1 MNRRKDAVRNVVSQS
16 LHQGCSYVVPSARSK
31 KVPRRASDPITARG
45 ACQLQGFTLVELLV
59 VIAIIGILVALL
71 LPAIQAAREAA
82 RRTQCSNNIKN
93 LALAALIYHEANK
106 HFPVDEDI
114 YNDPPDDI
122 DLYTGRW
129 RGSGAPDPFIDN
141 GLLSGA
147 GWIVMILPQLEE
159 QALFDQFKP
168 YLDKKWYQ
176 VKQGLNKDDAA
187 LRTALAVQPAVLMC
201 PSDQFPGPR
210 SDQYPYSSG
219 DHVNNPAWTVAV
231 TCYKGNA
238 GDTAYD
244 RSDDLPPFNI
254 PLGYWSGGPEYA
266 ANGQKMDCH
275 YARDCFGI
283 LWRDSYAR
291 DGVKISEITDG
302 TSHTF
307 LVGEGSPVDG
317 ISAAWV
323 SECDWATAGIQIN
336 WDWRSFP
343 ACVSSTGVPSCYW
356 DMRGFRSSHPGG
368 VQFAFADGSVRFVP
382 DNIDHP
388 LYRALSTRKK
398 GDFTGEY

>member
-1 MNRRKDAVRNVVSQS
+1 MNRGIHLHGPAVRR
-16 LHQGCSYVVPSARSK
+16 PA
-31 KVPRRASDPITARG
+31 A
-45 ACQLQGFTLVELLV
+45 FTLVELLV

-82 RRTQCSNNIKN
+82 RRIQCSNNIKN
-93 LALAALIYHEANK
+93 LALATLNYHDITK

-114 YNDPPDDI
+114 YNDPPDVI
-122 DLYTGRW
+122 DLTNGRW
-129 RGSGAPDPFIDN
+129 ISSGAPDPYIDN
-141 GLLSGA
+141 GTLSGA
-147 GWIVMILPQLEE
+147 GWIVMVLPQLEE
-159 QALFDQFKP
+159 QGLFDQFKP

-176 VKQGLNKDDAA
+176 VKQGLNKDDPA
-187 LRTALAVQPAVLMC
+187 LRAALAVQPAVLIC

-210 SDQYPYSSG
+210 SDQFPYSSS

-244 RSDDLPPFNI
+244 KSDDLPPFNT
-254 PLGYWSGGPEYA
+254 PLGYWSGGPQYTFS
-266 ANGQKMDCH
+266 GQKMDCH
-275 YARDCFGI
+275 YAHDCFGI
-283 LWRDSYAR
+283 LWRETYAR
-291 DGVKISEITDG
+291 GGVKIKEITDG
-302 TSHTF
+302 TSHTV
-307 LVGEGSPVDG
+307 LIGEGSPVDG

-343 ACVSSTGVPSCYW
+343 PCASNGVPSCYW

-368 VQFAFADGSVRFVP
+368 VQFAFCDGSVRFIP

-388 LYRALSTRKK
+388 VYRALSTRKK
-398 GDFTGEY
+398 GDYTGEY